1 MLDLTKEEIDTL
13 YGILKTESVELKD
26 LIKTADDADKKS
38 LKEEYYQ
45 KEQKLILYL
54 MIGN

>member
-26 LIKTADDADKKS
+26 LIKTADEADKKS
-38 LKEEYYQ
+38 LKEEL
-45 KEQKLILYL
+45 KRVDSMLEKVKKLK
-54 MIGN
+54 